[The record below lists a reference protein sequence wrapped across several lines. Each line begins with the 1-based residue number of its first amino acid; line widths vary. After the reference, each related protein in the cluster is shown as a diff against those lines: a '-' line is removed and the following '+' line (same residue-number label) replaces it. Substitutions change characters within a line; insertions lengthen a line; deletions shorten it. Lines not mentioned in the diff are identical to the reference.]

1 MHIHSEKCNFAACFK
16 IESMERL
23 IYQRLLQWKND
34 AQHKPL
40 ILLGARQVGKTYVLN
55 QFGKAE
61 FEIYVYVNCHN
72 NDFAK
77 TLFRTFDIERI
88 LIDIERYTD
97 QKIAAGKT
105 LLVFDE
111 IQEVF
116 NGIASLKYFCE
127 NMQQLHVA
135 VAGSLLGITLHE
147 GESFPVGK
155 VDMLNMYPMT
165 FMEYLMANKKQ
176 SVVEAMWQND
186 WRTIELEQEYLLN
199 RLREYYFTGG
209 MPEAV
214 QEFLNTGD
222 TKKTRQIQLN
232 IIDAYSLDMSKH
244 TTTLAQRIHQVW
256 ESIPAQLAKENK
268 KFIFGMIKKGARAAD
283 FELALQWLIDAGL
296 VYKVERCKEPL
307 MPLKFYADSSAFKI
321 FLLDVGLLAAMAQT
335 QPKDIL
341 LGNNVFSEFKGSF
354 SENYVMEQL
363 RPQDDTYTY
372 YFSKDNSQLEIDF
385 LVQCAGRIIPLEVKA
400 EENVKSKSLR
410 SFIQEHESAMK
421 GLRVSMKQY
430 IDQEWMENIPLVA
443 VETYICNLVKS
454 SEL

>member
-1 MHIHSEKCNFAACFK
+1 MK
-16 IESMERL
+16 RL

-34 AQHKPL
+34 SRHKPL

-61 FEIYVYVNCHN
+61 FENYVYINCHN
-72 NDFAK
+72 NDF
-77 TLFRTFDIERI
+77 TESLFRTFDIERI
-88 LIDIERYTD
+88 LTDIERYTD
-97 QKIAAGKT
+97 RKIVAGKT

-116 NGIASLKYFCE
+116 NGIASLKYFYE
-127 NMQQLHVA
+127 NMPQLHVA

-155 VDMLNMYPMT
+155 VDMLKMYPMT
-165 FMEYLMANKKQ
+165 FMEYLTACGKQ
-176 SVVEAMWQND
+176 GIVEALWQND
-186 WRTIELEQEYLLN
+186 WRTVELEREYLTN

-214 QEFLNTGD
+214 NEFLTSGD
-222 TKKTRQIQLN
+222 TKKTRQVQLN
-232 IIDAYSLDMSKH
+232 IIEAYIRDMSKH
-244 TTTLAQRIHQVW
+244 TTVMTQRIHQIW

-268 KFIFGMIKKGARAAD
+268 KFIFGMLKKGARAAD

-296 VYKVERCKEPL
+296 IYKVERCKEPQ

-321 FLLDVGLLAAMAQT
+321 YLLDVGLLAAMAQT

-341 LGNNVFSEFKGSF
+341 LGNNVFSEFKGAF
-354 SENYVMEQL
+354 SENYVLEQL
-363 RPQDDTYTY
+363 RPQDDTSTY

-410 SFIQEHESAMK
+410 TFVQEQNPEMK
-421 GLRVSMKQY
+421 GLRISMKQY

-443 VETYICNLVKS
+443 VEAYIKNLTQPA
-454 SEL
+454 

>member
-1 MHIHSEKCNFAACFK
+1 MQPILIK
-16 IESMERL
+16 ESMKRH
-23 IYQRLLQWKND
+23 IYQQLLQWKND
-34 AQHKPL
+34 AHHKPL
-40 ILLGARQVGKTYVLN
+40 ILLGARQVGKTYILN

-61 FEIYVYVNCHN
+61 FENYVYVNCHN
-72 NDFAK
+72 NDFVN

-88 LIDIERYTD
+88 LTDIERYTD
-97 QKIAAGKT
+97 QKIIIGKT

-116 NGIASLKYFCE
+116 NAIASLKYFCE

-165 FMEYLMANKKQ
+165 FTEYLMACGKQ
-176 SVVEAMWQND
+176 GVVDALGQND
-186 WRTIELEQEYLLN
+186 WRTIELEKEYLVN

-214 QEFLNTGD
+214 NEFLTSGD

-232 IIDAYSLDMSKH
+232 IIDAYSRDMSKH
-244 TTTLAQRIHQVW
+244 TTVLAQRIHQVW

-296 VYKVERCKEPL
+296 IYKVERCKEPQ

-321 FLLDVGLLAAMAQT
+321 FMLDVGLLAAMAQT

-341 LGNNVFSEFKGSF
+341 LGNDVFSEFKGAF

-363 RPQDDTYTY
+363 RPQEDTYAY

-385 LVQCAGRIIPLEVKA
+385 LLQCGGRIIPVEVKA

-410 SFIQEHESAMK
+410 TFIQEQQTEMK
-421 GLRVSMKQY
+421 GMRVSMKQY

-443 VETYICNLVKS
+443 VESFIKNLS
-454 SEL
+454 SSTPSV